1 MPCFPTPRN
10 TLHATSWNRQDRA
23 SCGGNNVQYLQIVCP
38 CSVLALA
45 ARLPAHLARQGPLAA
60 LLGLLQGAWL
70 YVLAQV
76 PMHIEAS

>member
-1 MPCFPTPRN
+1 M
-10 TLHATSWNRQDRA
+10 
-23 SCGGNNVQYLQIVCP
+23 QYLQVVCP

-45 ARLPAHLARQGPLAA
+45 ARLPAQLARQGPLAA
-60 LLGLLQGAWL
+60 LIRLLEGAWL